1 MFQTLFFFLGG
12 GGGEGGG
19 GRKGKTISIKNGLVF
34 LLGCTDTDSDT
45 AIRQFLK
52 NKNTTQRGHN
62 N

>member
-1 MFQTLFFFLGG
+1 MCSKLFFFFFGVG
-12 GGGEGGG
+12 VG

-52 NKNTTQRGHN
+52 NKDMTWRGHN